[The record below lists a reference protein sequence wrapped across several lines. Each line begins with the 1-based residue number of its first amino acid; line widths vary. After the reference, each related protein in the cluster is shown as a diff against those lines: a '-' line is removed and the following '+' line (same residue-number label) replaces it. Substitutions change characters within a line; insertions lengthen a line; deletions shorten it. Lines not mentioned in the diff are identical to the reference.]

1 MGDHRSLIKPGQ
13 VRGDPLDRA
22 VSDLAARFRAALEP
36 PAQAGV
42 ALGASELRAR
52 LAEPLPEKG
61 LAIDAVLPELAER
74 TGPGLAG
81 STGGRYFGYVT
92 GGVLPAAALAQAWA
106 IAVDQNPGLWT
117 LAPAATELEQV
128 TLGWLAELV
137 SYPAGGATFTSGAA
151 GANLVGLAVARHWFA
166 AKHGVDVGREGVG
179 ALPRLA
185 VYASDQVH
193 LTDLKALRTL
203 GLGSGCLRLLPT
215 DDDYRLRIADVARA
229 IERDRAAGIEPAIL
243 IGTAGTANTGAAD
256 PLEELAALRDEHGLW
271 LHVDGAFGAFFRLDA
286 RIAGSVAGLERA
298 DSLAVDG
305 HKWLN
310 LPNGTGF
317 AFVADGQL
325 HRSAFAGTAPYLTPA
340 LGAGVDT
347 HELGVEASRPWRGV
361 AAWAALKA
369 LGRSGVAELV
379 ARCCDL
385 THELCSLVDAHPR
398 LELTAPAP
406 TCVACFRYRPE
417 DWPDGPELDELNRRI
432 QQELALGGDVFATG
446 ASLAGG
452 FSIRACIVSWR
463 TGSEDVAALV
473 GAVCEAGDRL
483 ARSA

>member
-1 MGDHRSLIKPGQ
+1 MDDHRSLIKPGQ
-13 VRGDPLDRA
+13 AGGDALDRA

-36 PAQAGV
+36 PARAGV
-42 ALGASELRAR
+42 ALGAAELRAR
-52 LAEPLPEKG
+52 LDEPLPEEG
-61 LAIDAVLPELAER
+61 IAIEAVLPELAER
-74 TGPGLAG
+74 TAPGLAG

-106 IAVDQNPGLWT
+106 VALDQNPGLWT

-128 TLGWLAELV
+128 TLGWLAKLV

-166 AKHGVDVGREGVG
+166 AKQGADMSREGVG

-203 GLGSGCLRLLPT
+203 GLGSDCLRLLPT
-215 DDDYRLRIADVARA
+215 DDDYRLRIPAVAEA
-229 IERDRAAGIEPAIL
+229 IERDRAEGIEPAIL
-243 IGTAGTANTGAAD
+243 IGTAGTANTGATD
-256 PLEELAALRDEHGLW
+256 PLDELAALRDEHGLW
-271 LHVDGAFGAFFRLDA
+271 LHVDGAFGAFFRLDE
-286 RIAGSVAGLERA
+286 RIAGSVAGLEQA

-317 AFVADGQL
+317 AFVADERL
-325 HRSAFAGTAPYLTPA
+325 HRAAFAGTAPYLTPA

-369 LGRSGVAELV
+369 LGRSGIAELV
-379 ARCCDL
+379 VRCCDL
-385 THELCSLVDAHPR
+385 THELCSRVEAHPR

-417 DWPDGPELDELNRRI
+417 GWSDGPELDELNRRI
-432 QQELALGGDVFATG
+432 QQEITLGGDVFATG
-446 ASLAGG
+446 ASLASG

-463 TGSEDVAALV
+463 TGSDDVAALV
-473 GAVCEAGDRL
+473 DAVVETGDRL
-483 ARSA
+483 VRPA